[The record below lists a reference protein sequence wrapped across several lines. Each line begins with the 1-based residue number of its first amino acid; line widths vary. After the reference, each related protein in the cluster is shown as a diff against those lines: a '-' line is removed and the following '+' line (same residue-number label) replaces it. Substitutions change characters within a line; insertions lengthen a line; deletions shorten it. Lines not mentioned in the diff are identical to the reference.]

1 MRRVPAGLACVI
13 ALLLAGC
20 DSSTEQPVADRTAV
34 TASPATA
41 QPAGNICDRV
51 RPTLPGE
58 WKIEVQQ
65 PLVNPI
71 ADSCWLTSTT
81 DPKDKYRIAV
91 GVLPLTKQDIAD
103 LRKSA
108 ERRMKEDRYVAKAVD
123 AGIGENSWSVNP
135 ALEGPWLFFFS
146 GGRMVRV
153 AQETYGP
160 GQLAAITAVAKTIN
174 ALPGGLPATP
184 KIVGRPE
191 CERGTAAAEK
201 VLGGKALA
209 RRDAL
214 IDGEVMC
221 QWGSPR
227 AGVAVAAGGPASEP
241 ATEFRIIKSISTNPV
256 PEARRVDVG
265 QEGWQHDSGYLV
277 YRIGKD
283 RFVTILPSLLA
294 GKPSAAIVAL
304 GKAMIPVYGR

>member
-1 MRRVPAGLACVI
+1 
-13 ALLLAGC
+13 
-20 DSSTEQPVADRTAV
+20 
-34 TASPATA
+34 
-41 QPAGNICDRV
+41 
-51 RPTLPGE
+51 LPGE
-58 WKIEVQQ
+58 WKLEVKQS
-65 PLVNPI
+65 LVNPI
-71 ADSCWLTSTT
+71 ADSCWLTSST
-81 DPKDKYRIAV
+81 DPKNRYRIAV

-108 ERRMKEDRYVAKAVD
+108 ELRLKEDRYVAKAVD

-135 ALEGPWLFFFS
+135 ALEGPWLVFFN

-160 GQLAAITAVAKTIN
+160 GQLAAIKAVAKTVN

-191 CERGTAAAEK
+191 CERATAAAEK

-209 RRDAL
+209 RRDTFRY
-214 IDGEVMC
+214 GEVGC

-227 AGVAVAAGGPASEP
+227 AGVAVEGGGPASEA
-241 ATEFRIIKSISTNPV
+241 ATEFNIIKSISTNPV

-283 RFVTILPSLLA
+283 RFVTISTSSLTA
-294 GKPSAAIVAL
+294 KQSAAVVAL
-304 GKAMIPVYGR
+304 GKAMIPVYDR